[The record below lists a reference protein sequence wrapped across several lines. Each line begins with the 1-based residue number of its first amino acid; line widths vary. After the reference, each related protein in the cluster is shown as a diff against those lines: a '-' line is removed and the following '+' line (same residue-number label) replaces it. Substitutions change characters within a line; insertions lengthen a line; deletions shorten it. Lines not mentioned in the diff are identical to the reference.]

1 MNNVTITLSAP
12 LRAILIANNINPNN
26 YKPAYNGESIGLDL
40 YNAGPTILI
49 KSIGNPSD
57 LNDRFLAYYLRKRN
71 MLLEKLT
78 WLDLPLTWRTNKA
91 KILMPTGIRAIIPP
105 GYGGFIE
112 ERGSITK
119 TPLKVR
125 AGVIDP
131 GYTGE
136 IFVNMIN
143 TSSAPFYLEAGA
155 KSPFQ
160 LVIKKVMT
168 SFNIVNNT
176 EFEHLSTNSNRK
188 ENKIGS
194 SDQ

>member
-1 MNNVTITLSAP
+1 VNNVTITLSAP

-26 YKPAYNGESIGLDL
+26 YKPAYDGESIGLDL
-40 YNAGPTILI
+40 YNTGSRIPI
-49 KSIGNPSD
+49 KPIGNRSNS
-57 LNDRFLAYYLRKRN
+57 NDKILAYCLRKQD
-71 MLLEKLT
+71 MLLERLT
-78 WLDLPLTWRTNKA
+78 WSDLPLTWRTNKA

-119 TPLKVR
+119 TPLKIR

-143 TSSAPFYLEAGA
+143 TSSLPFYLEAGA

-160 LVIKKVMT
+160 LVIKKVTT
-168 SFNIVNNT
+168 SFNIVSDI
-176 EFEHLSTNSNRK
+176 EFERLSTNSNRK